1 MVRGL
6 HHVGIAV
13 ADIDAAIALYGVLGA
28 RVGRR
33 GEFNGR
39 DFALLDC
46 GAFELELL
54 HSDAADT
61 AIGKFVAE
69 HGPGLH
75 HLAFAVDDVRAEL
88 ARLLAEGMEQSGE
101 VRLGIHG
108 TPIVFIHPKSV
119 GGVLTEF
126 VEVRDGGHP
135 A

>member
-1 MVRGL
+1 M
-6 HHVGIAV
+6 

-28 RVGRR
+28 RVGHR
-33 GEFNGR
+33 GEFEGL

-46 GAFELELL
+46 GGFELELL
-54 HSDAADT
+54 YSDAAET

-69 HGPGLH
+69 RGPGLH

-101 VRLGIHG
+101 VRVGIHG
-108 TPIVFIHPKSV
+108 TPIVFIHPRSV

-126 VEVRDGGHP
+126 VEVRDGGQP